1 MCAFVSVLHL
11 FYIDARST
19 IVLVLFYTKLGRY
32 AKRPFPLSWRQRM
45 TGEREMQQAKQ
56 ADEGQ
61 QEADEVPAAPEAE
74 HDSDCWRYSRCWCF
88 AEEDQHNGR
97 GDR

>member
-1 MCAFVSVLHL
+1 
-11 FYIDARST
+11 
-19 IVLVLFYTKLGRY
+19 
-32 AKRPFPLSWRQRM
+32 M